1 MKNYLW
7 LALSFL
13 LFMAFSCKS
22 KQPLTDEKRTALQ
35 THLLEMVTIDQIAA
49 KVKTGKYSAY
59 TDEEWDAFKD
69 SVFQH
74 NQKIIEDYFR
84 RFGYLGYQQV
94 GKESSNHFWLMV
106 QHSDH
111 DPAFQRRVL
120 RAMKK
125 QVQKK
130 NANPE
135 NYAYLFDRVQV
146 NAGKKQLFGTQLTY
160 LVKTTGR
167 AIPKIGLIDSAN
179 VDRLRKEHLLPPLK
193 EYLNAMTELHFQM
206 NKDNYIEK
214 GVIAPDLL

>member
-59 TDEEWDAFKD
+59 TNEEWDAFKD

-125 QVQKK
+125 QVKKK

-146 NAGKKQLFGTQLTY
+146 NAGKKQVFGTQLTY

-214 GVIAPDLL
+214 GVTAPDLH

>member
-59 TDEEWDAFKD
+59 TNEEWDAFKD

-214 GVIAPDLL
+214 GVIAPDLH